1 MGTPTSGL
9 DARLRGRLAPLLEH
23 LESLPPGSRAQVAD
37 LSRILGTLEGLR
49 FEDVEPFALFSDA
62 GYQRVVLAEDERFEV
77 LLMGW
82 KPGQQSPIHDH
93 ARSTCGARVVRGTA
107 TETRFRFTP
116 SGHLMASESRH
127 VPEGAVFASKDA
139 DVHLIANYES
149 GNLLT
154 LHVYSPPL
162 RRMTQYRFDTGDR
175 ADFVPD
181 SVPADSVASVL
192 APGRAGTVYL
202 NNAATTWPKPER
214 VYESVNRALRAA
226 GSLGRT
232 AGTNVETPL
241 EGARSRIAAFLGI
254 DDPRRLAFVPGCT
267 YACNIAIQAL
277 DWRRGDRIL
286 MSGLEHNAV
295 SRPVRLVAEQHGVDF
310 ACAPYAPGNPMDLG
324 WVEEELKRGKVKL
337 VAAVMA
343 SNVTG
348 ELLPV
353 RELRALTRRHGA
365 MLMLDAAQAGGV
377 LPLSMREVQPDL
389 CAFAGHKGFY
399 GTTGVGML
407 YVAPGVEQRLFVVGG
422 TGKDSGKVEM
432 SRKMPDQFE
441 VGTHNAPSLAGL
453 EAGVS
458 WLQETGVERILAHE
472 RSLTARFVE
481 GLRRRADVQFYGGP
495 DLSRRLG
502 VVSVRFL
509 GREPKEVGG
518 WLAERG
524 IVTRTGF
531 HCAPLAHQTIGS
543 HPYGGTVRFSFGWS
557 TTEQDVDRALAVL
570 SELEAAVARGQAVPV
585 PGNVVTDQPSAPD
598 EES

>member
-1 MGTPTSGL
+1 MDAPTAGL
-9 DARLRGRLAPLLEH
+9 DARLRARLEPLLRY
-23 LESLPPGSRAQVAD
+23 LESLSPGSRADMGD
-37 LSRILGTLEGLR
+37 LARILGGLEALG
-49 FEDVEPFALFSDA
+49 FEDVERYAVFSDA
-62 GYQRVVLAEDERFEV
+62 GYSRVVLAEGASFEL

-82 KPGQQSPIHDH
+82 KAGQQSPIHDH
-93 ARSTCGARVVRGTA
+93 ARSTCGARVIRGTA

-116 SGHLMASESRH
+116 SGHLMASGSRH
-127 VPEGAVFASKDA
+127 VPEGAVFASRDA

-149 GNLLT
+149 GPLLT

-175 ADFVPD
+175 AEFVPD
-181 SVPADSVASVL
+181 TVPADSVTSAL
-192 APGRAGTVYL
+192 APGRGRPGTVYL
-202 NNAATTWPKPER
+202 NHAATTWPKPER
-214 VYESVNRALRAA
+214 VYEAVNRALRAA

-241 EGARSRIAAFLGI
+241 EGARSRIAGFLGI

-277 DWRRGDRIL
+277 DWRKGDRIL

-295 SRPVRLVAEQHGVDF
+295 SRPVRLVAERHGVDF
-310 ACAPYAPGNPMDLG
+310 ACSPYAPGRPVDLDWIG
-324 WVEEELKRGKVKL
+324 DGLGRGGVKL

-353 RELRALTRRHGA
+353 RELRELTRRHGA
-365 MLMLDAAQAGGV
+365 LLMLDAAQAGGV
-377 LPLSMREVQPDL
+377 LPLSMRELQPDL
-389 CAFAGHKGFY
+389 CALAGHKGLY
-399 GTTGVGML
+399 GTTGAGLL
-407 YVAPGVEQRLFVVGG
+407 YVAPGLDQRLFVVGG

-441 VGTHNAPSLAGL
+441 VGTHNAPALAGL
-453 EAGVS
+453 EAGVA
-458 WLQETGVERILAHE
+458 WLLETGVERVLAHE
-472 RSLTARFVE
+472 RALARRFVA
-481 GLRRRADVQFYGGP
+481 GLRKRGDVVFYGGH

-502 VVSVRFL
+502 VVSVRFE
-509 GREPKEVGG
+509 GREPREVGG

-557 TTEQDVDRALAVL
+557 TTEEDVDRALSVID
-570 SELEAAVARGQAVPV
+570 ELEESVPRRQPAAGP
-585 PGNVVTDQPSAPD
+585 PEESEGPD